1 MSLERSIFIA
11 DTHGDLVCQDAVK
24 MVQQVIDDWKP
35 KHRVHLGDVW
45 DFRALRK
52 KAEAEERAEGIS
64 YDYNCGFELLEWYR
78 PNLLTMGNHDYRL
91 WRAAKETSNGVMA
104 DLCARLVEEAEDKLR
119 KLKIKWCPYAVDQY
133 LMLPMGGPKL
143 IHGFKSSMY
152 PAKAHFDNWGSCLFG
167 HVHKPDSY
175 EARHIDG
182 GKAYALGTLADFKKM
197 SYADHHAAKLGWRQ
211 SFRIGQHN
219 TKTGRWNTWEITKE
233 DGQWMSPM
241 GIL

>member
-24 MVQQVIDDWKP
+24 MVKDVIADWKP

-91 WRAAKETSNGVMA
+91 WRAARETSNGVLA
-104 DLCARLVEEAEDKLR
+104 DLCGRLVDEAEDRMR
-119 KLKIKWCPYAVDQY
+119 KLKIQWCAYAVDQY
-133 LMLPMGGPKL
+133 LQLPMGGPKL

-167 HVHKPDSY
+167 HVHRPDSY

-182 GKAYALGTLADFKKM
+182 GKAYALGTLADLKKM

>member
-1 MSLERSIFIA
+1 M
-11 DTHGDLVCQDAVK
+11 VK
-24 MVQQVIDDWKP
+24 QVLAEWKP
-35 KHRVHLGDVW
+35 KWRVHLGDAW

-78 PNLLTMGNHDYRL
+78 PHFLTMGNHDYRL

-104 DLCARLVEEAEDKLR
+104 DLCASLAEDAEEKLR
-119 KLKIKWCPYAVDQY
+119 KLRIQWCPYAVDQF
-133 LMLPMGGPKL
+133 LQLPMGGPKL

-152 PAKAHFDNWGSCLFG
+152 PAKAHFDVWGSCLFG
-167 HVHKPDSY
+167 HVHRPDSY

-182 GKAYALGTLADFKKM
+182 GKAYALGTLANLKKM
-197 SYADHHAAKLGWRQ
+197 TYADHHAAKLGWRQ

-219 TKTGRWNTWEITKE
+219 TKTGSWNSWEITKE
-233 DGQWMSPM
+233 DGKWMSPM